1 MGPLQGLRV
10 IEMAGVGPAPFAAM
24 LLADTGAQVLCIER
38 EAGGEAAQGFE
49 RLARAG
55 VLGRGRQRLALDL
68 KRPEAARAVLD
79 MVASADALIEG
90 FRPGVMERL
99 GLGPE
104 PCLERNP
111 RLVYGRITGWGQYGP
126 LAQSAG
132 HDINYIA
139 LSGALHAIGRADA
152 PVPPLNL
159 LGDFGGGAM
168 LLAFGLVCALLE
180 ARGSG
185 RGQVVDA
192 AMTDGSALLM
202 AMTYGLQALGRWAD
216 RREANVLDG
225 AAPFYGTYACADG
238 RWLAVGA
245 LEERFHDALLD
256 GLGLPREEFAAR
268 WDPAQW
274 PRLRARL
281 AAAFAA
287 APREH
292 WCRRFAGTDA
302 CVTPVLD
309 LHEAP
314 LDEHNRARATFAFVD
329 GHPQPAPAPRFSR
342 TPAAP
347 LQPEAAPDA
356 EDRILRAWGVPPER
370 IDALRAGPQG
380 PAPAA

>member
-10 IEMAGVGPAPFAAM
+10 IEMAGVGPAPFAGM
-24 LLADTGAQVLCIER
+24 LLADMGAEVLRIER
-38 EAGGEAAQGFE
+38 AAQGAPDGFE
-49 RLARAG
+49 ALVRAR
-55 VLGRGRQRLALDL
+55 VLERGRRRVALDL
-68 KRPEAARAVLD
+68 KRPEAMRAVLD
-79 MVASADALIEG
+79 MAGSADALIEG

-111 RLVYGRITGWGQYGP
+111 RLVYGRVTGWGQHGP

-132 HDINYIA
+132 HDINYIG
-139 LSGALHAIGRADA
+139 LSGALHAIGHADA

-168 LLAFGLVCALLE
+168 LLAFGVVCALLE
-180 ARGSG
+180 ARASG

-202 AMTYGLQALGRWAD
+202 AMTYGLHALGHWTD

-225 AAPFYGTYACADG
+225 AAPFYGTYECADG

-245 LEERFHDALLD
+245 LEERFHDALVD
-256 GLGLPREEFAAR
+256 GLGLPREEFADR
-268 WDPAQW
+268 WDRAQW
-274 PRLRARL
+274 PRLHERL
-281 AAAFAA
+281 AAVFRS

-302 CVTPVLD
+302 CVSPVLD
-309 LHEAP
+309 LDEAP
-314 LDEHNRARATFAFVD
+314 RDPHNRARATFAFVA
-329 GHPQPAPAPRFSR
+329 GRAQPAPAPRFSR
-342 TPAAP
+342 TPARP
-347 LQPEAAPDA
+347 PGA
-356 EDRILRAWGVPPER
+356 EDPAMAEGEILRAWGVPQER
-370 IDALRAGPQG
+370 IDALRSVASGPG
-380 PAPAA
+380 PR